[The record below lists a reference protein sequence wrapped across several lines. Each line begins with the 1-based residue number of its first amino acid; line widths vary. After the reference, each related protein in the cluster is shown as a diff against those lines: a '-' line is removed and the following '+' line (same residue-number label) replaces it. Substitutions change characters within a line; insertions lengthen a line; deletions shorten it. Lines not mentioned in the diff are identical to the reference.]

1 MNPFP
6 AERSVI
12 VLDNCCIHHN
22 EDLEAEVQQAGM
34 YSIVCSLDHLLTYI
48 QAVSS
53 CLSLRI
59 RQIST

>member
-22 EDLEAEVQQAGM
+22 EDLEAEVWQAGM
-34 YSIVCSLDHLLTYI
+34 YSIVCSLDHLLTYL
-48 QAVSS
+48 QVVSS